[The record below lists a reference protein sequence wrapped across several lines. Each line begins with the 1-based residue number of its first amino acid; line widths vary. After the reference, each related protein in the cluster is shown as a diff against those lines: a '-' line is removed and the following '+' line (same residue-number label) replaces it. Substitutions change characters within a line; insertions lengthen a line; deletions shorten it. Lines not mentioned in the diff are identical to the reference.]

1 MAANR
6 FGAARY
12 RQLSQ
17 QRLVDRTGREMPG
30 YLADLS
36 QKARRAVI
44 VVHDFFGL
52 TEHIKS
58 VSGRLAV
65 EGFVAFAP
73 DLYRGRVAGSREEA
87 ATLAQSLAW
96 NRVAIEL
103 GLAAQALQ
111 DKTEGGPVAICGF
124 AMGGAAALVAA
135 ASNERLTAAV
145 TFYGIPQD
153 VSIENRHIKIQG
165 HFASRDRKCTPE
177 RVEALDHALTKR
189 GGLHQFH
196 SYDADNGFLDPTRS
210 DVHSATLAQLAWD
223 RTVAFLDSACG

>member
-1 MAANR
+1 MAANQ

-36 QKARRAVI
+36 HKGKRAVI

-52 TEHIKS
+52 TDHVKS

-73 DLYRGRVAGSREEA
+73 DLYRGRVASTREEA
-87 ATLAQSLAW
+87 GALAQSIAW

-111 DKTEGGPVAICGF
+111 EKTEGGAVAI
-124 AMGGAAALVAA
+124 
-135 ASNERLTAAV
+135 
-145 TFYGIPQD
+145 
-153 VSIENRHIKIQG
+153 
-165 HFASRDRKCTPE
+165 
-177 RVEALDHALTKR
+177 
-189 GGLHQFH
+189 
-196 SYDADNGFLDPTRS
+196 
-210 DVHSATLAQLAWD
+210 
-223 RTVAFLDSACG
+223 